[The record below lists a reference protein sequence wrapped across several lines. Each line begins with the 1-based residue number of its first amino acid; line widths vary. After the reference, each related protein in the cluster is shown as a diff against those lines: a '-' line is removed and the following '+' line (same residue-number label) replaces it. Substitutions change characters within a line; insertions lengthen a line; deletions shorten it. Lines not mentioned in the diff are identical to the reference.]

1 MNKLG
6 VKLKKERERKNY
18 SQEYVAERMGVS
30 TSTISR
36 IESNCRNVKM
46 GQIEDY
52 CAVLDI
58 SVEQLFASD
67 ANPLQKMYSLNFEI
81 KVSSMEELGKI
92 YNFLSSFNYKPT
104 K

>member
-1 MNKLG
+1 MNKVG

-52 CAVLDI
+52 CTILDI
-58 SVEQLFASD
+58 SVEQLF
-67 ANPLQKMYSLNFEI
+67 PLQKMYSLNFEI
-81 KVSSMEELGKI
+81 KVGSMEELGKI
-92 YNFLSSFNYKPT
+92 YDFLSSLNYKPT

>member
-1 MNKLG
+1 MDKLG
-6 VKLKKERERKNY
+6 VKLKKERERMNF
-18 SQEYVAERMGVS
+18 SQEYVAEQMRVS

-36 IESNCRNVKM
+36 IESNSRNVKM
-46 GQIEDY
+46 GQIEEY
-52 CAVLDI
+52 CAILGI

-67 ANPLQKMYSLNFEI
+67 ANPLQRTYSLNFEI

-92 YNFLSSFNYKPT
+92 AKFISSFDYKLT

>member
-1 MNKLG
+1 MNKVG

-52 CAVLDI
+52 CTILVQWKLL
-58 SVEQLFASD
+58 QLT
-67 ANPLQKMYSLNFEI
+67 
-81 KVSSMEELGKI
+81 VSP
-92 YNFLSSFNYKPT
+92 FNN
-104 K
+104 